1 MKKSELDYIRS
12 NLKTNDRAKAA
23 DVRIFY
29 RWDANIITTK
39 QAYNAFIKQNKMD
52 RSLVSIDAFAQ
63 YMESLGY
70 GNVNIEPNV
79 GPYIDR
85 DIRDGLRYIR
95 RKLKRSAASSD
106 AKVFTDWSRKKI
118 NIEEALERFTKNNKM
133 DKKMIPIESFV
144 MFMNGV
150 GYYA

>member
-1 MKKSELDYIRS
+1 MNQKALEYISS
-12 NLKTNDRAKAA
+12 NLKSDDRSRAA

-29 RWDANIITTK
+29 RWDANMITEK

-52 RSLVSIDAFAQ
+52 RSLVSIDAFVQ
-63 YMESLGY
+63 FMESLGY
-70 GNVNIEPNV
+70 GNGVEV
-79 GPYIDR
+79 TSGPSIDR

-95 RKLKRSAASSD
+95 RKLKRSTASSD
-106 AKVFTDWSRKKI
+106 VKVFTDWSRKNI
-118 NIEEALERFTKNNKM
+118 NAEDALERFTKNNKM

-150 GYYA
+150 GYY

>member
-1 MKKSELDYIRS
+1 MNQKALEYIIS
-12 NLKTNDRAKAA
+12 NLKSNDRSRAA
-23 DVRIFY
+23 DTHIFY
-29 RWDANIITTK
+29 RWDANMITSK
-39 QAYNAFIKQNKMD
+39 QAYNYFFQLNGLD
-52 RSLVSIDAFAQ
+52 RSLVSVDEFVEF
-63 YMESLGY
+63 MESLGY
-70 GNVNIEPNV
+70 GNGVEV
-79 GPYIDR
+79 TYGPYIDR

-118 NIEEALERFTKNNKM
+118 GVEEALERFTKNNKM
-133 DKKMIPIESFV
+133 DKKMIPVESFV

>member
-12 NLKTNDRAKAA
+12 NLKTNDRAKTA

-29 RWDANIITTK
+29 RWDANVITTK
-39 QAYNAFIKQNKMD
+39 QAYNSFIKQNKMD
-52 RSLVSIDAFAQ
+52 RSLVSIDAFVQ
-63 YMESLGY
+63 FMESLGY

-79 GPYIDR
+79 EPYIDR
-85 DIRDGLRYIR
+85 DIRDGIRYIR
-95 RKLKRSAASSD
+95 RKLKRSTAHSD
-106 AKVFTDWSRKKI
+106 AKVFTDWSHKRI
-118 NIEEALERFTKNNKM
+118 DIEEALERFTKNNKM

-144 MFMNGV
+144 IFMNGV

>member
-1 MKKSELDYIRS
+1 MNQKALEYVSS
-12 NLKTNDRAKAA
+12 NLKSDDRSRAA
-23 DVRIFY
+23 DTRIFY
-29 RWDANIITTK
+29 KWDANMITSK
-39 QAYNAFIKQNKMD
+39 QAYNYFFQLNGLD
-52 RSLVSIDAFAQ
+52 RSLVSVDEFVEF
-63 YMESLGY
+63 MESLGY
-70 GNVNIEPNV
+70 GNGVEVNS

-106 AKVFTDWSRKKI
+106 AKVFTDWSRKRI
-118 NIEEALERFTKNNKM
+118 DIEEALERFTKNNKM

>member
-1 MKKSELDYIRS
+1 MNQKALEYISS
-12 NLKTNDRAKAA
+12 NLKSDDRSRAA

-29 RWDANIITTK
+29 RWDANMITEK

-52 RSLVSIDAFAQ
+52 RSLVSIDAFVQ
-63 YMESLGY
+63 FMESLGY
-70 GNVNIEPNV
+70 GNGVEV
-79 GPYIDR
+79 TSGPSIDR

-95 RKLKRSAASSD
+95 RKLKRSTASSD
-106 AKVFTDWSRKKI
+106 VKVFTDWSRKNI
-118 NIEEALERFTKNNKM
+118 NAEEALERFTKNNKM

-150 GYYA
+150 GYY

>member
-1 MKKSELDYIRS
+1 MNQKALEYISS
-12 NLKTNDRAKAA
+12 NLKRDDRARAA
-23 DVRIFY
+23 DTRIFY
-29 RWDANIITTK
+29 KWDANMITSK
-39 QAYNAFIKQNKMD
+39 QAYNYFFQLNGLD
-52 RSLVSIDAFAQ
+52 RSIVSVDEFVEF
-63 YMESLGY
+63 MESLGY
-70 GNVNIEPNV
+70 GNGVEV
-79 GPYIDR
+79 TSGLSIDR

-95 RKLKRSAASSD
+95 RKLKRSTASSD

-118 NIEEALERFTKNNKM
+118 GVEEALERFTKNNGM